1 MLRELPKLER
11 STCDEKLKVQKIFR
25 VLNKQAECWKSAL
38 NVALSVA
45 TYFNMH
51 KKKHEPTSTDKQL
64 LHLHRRHSVVAGLQS
79 HHLATTNRWTATR
92 GQHGPAQALVAEQV
106 RVGLDPVSRPRLR
119 IHPSASPRVKHYLG
133 LLADERKDLLNV
145 VATWSKER
153 LYTQMLVLCHK
164 SKNHI

>member
-1 MLRELPKLER
+1 MWRKIESTKNISSAKQTGWMLEISSKCRPFCCYLF
-11 STCDEKLKVQKIFR
+11 QYA
-25 VLNKQAECWKSAL
+25 Q
-38 NVALSVA
+38 
-45 TYFNMH
+45 
-51 KKKHEPTSTDKQL
+51 KKHEPTSTDKQL